1 MAAETV
7 PALTEAEL
15 RRYSRQ
21 ILLREVGGRGQAR
34 LLATRFLVDGDS
46 ALTELAVSY
55 LERAGARVESAVLG
69 APTGFTILAIA
80 SPSEAE
86 SEAAAER
93 PRLWA
98 VSQGER
104 CAVGVG
110 EATLASEVAGWVGP
124 GLGGGAAF
132 LTAASA
138 LSLLALMQALGRLP
152 ESTKTQRFRL
162 DASSERFGGWDE
174 SL

>member
-1 MAAETV
+1 MAAEIA

-46 ALTELAVSY
+46 ALTELAGSY

-69 APTGFTILAIA
+69 APTGFTVLAIA
-80 SPSEAE
+80 SPSE

-152 ESTKTQRFRL
+152 EPATTQRFRL